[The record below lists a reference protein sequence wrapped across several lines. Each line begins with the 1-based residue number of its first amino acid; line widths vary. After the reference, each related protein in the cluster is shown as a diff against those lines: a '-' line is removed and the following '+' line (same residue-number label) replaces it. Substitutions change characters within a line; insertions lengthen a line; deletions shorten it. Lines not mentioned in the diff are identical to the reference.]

1 MTGNSSV
8 LLTYVFPTVGCLI
21 SLLTFSSSFVAV
33 LQVRRT
39 KRLGVSLASAYSV
52 FALLQLKQAAGRHK
66 TVLKPGFLVM
76 HVVTGIEPH
85 TVHWHSG
92 LD

>member
-39 KRLGVSLASAYSV
+39 KRLGVSIVSAYSGD
-52 FALLQLKQAAGRHK
+52 FASI
-66 TVLKPGFLVM
+66 
-76 HVVTGIEPH
+76 VVERRSSQH
-85 TVHWHSG
+85 G
-92 LD
+92 LETWLFIYTCCDRN

>member
-1 MTGNSSV
+1 MIGNSSV

-39 KRLGVSLASAYSV
+39 KRLGVSLFSA
-52 FALLQLKQAAGRHK
+52 
-66 TVLKPGFLVM
+66 
-76 HVVTGIEPH
+76 
-85 TVHWHSG
+85 
-92 LD
+92 

>member
-8 LLTYVFPTVGCLI
+8 LLTYVFPTIGCLI

-39 KRLGVSLASAYSV
+39 KRLGVSLVFAYSGH
-52 FALLQLKQAAGRHK
+52 FASIVASRRSLQHGLEIW
-66 TVLKPGFLVM
+66 LFS
-76 HVVTGIEPH
+76 H
-85 TVHWHSG
+85 TRC
-92 LD
+92 DRN

>member
-39 KRLGVSLASAYSV
+39 KRLGASLASAYSV
-52 FALLQLKQAAGRHK
+52 LHIQLKQAAGRHK
-66 TVLKPGFLVM
+66 TVLKSGFLVM

-85 TVHWHSG
+85 TVHWHSA
-92 LD
+92 LN